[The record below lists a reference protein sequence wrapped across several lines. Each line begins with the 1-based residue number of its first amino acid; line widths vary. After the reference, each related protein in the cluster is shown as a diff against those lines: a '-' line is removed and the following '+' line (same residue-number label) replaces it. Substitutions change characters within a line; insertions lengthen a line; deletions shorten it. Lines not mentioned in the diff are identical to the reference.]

1 MLKKISSLLFYS
13 SILLLSNSVN
23 AEELDPKFYNGEIR
37 LSKSLFDT
45 SAYGRDELRN
55 TYASNDWN
63 KLVRLVLSKKAAWD
77 TYYFY
82 LGRSAEELGYKKAA
96 ITYYNLAINS
106 EKYKKCNYSSLIN
119 LCDGF
124 NFPQDAI
131 FRRDALLSEG
141 KYKIWEINKGP
152 SLQDY
157 LKISPQ
163 SIVEISSISN
173 IQDLKKSKFE
183 TDADFENRLAS
194 TNQDYLL
201 TFDLDTDRK
210 PECLSTYDHSKSTYE
225 VKNCQLFSKDKP
237 LFSEVVAG
245 KSFTLANAFDKR
257 EISKKIINRYF
268 FESDTTLSFKLNIS
282 AAEAKKIDT
291 DLAVGIL
298 FSEKSTKVNCEICKL
313 RERNDA
319 IDELAKSV
327 SELAGK
333 PSFKTSSWKD
343 EAFKTGVLIDDTT
356 YIVSPKKLK
365 KLVVFNRTNNKIL
378 YERDMTE

>member
-1 MLKKISSLLFYS
+1 M
-13 SILLLSNSVN
+13 
-23 AEELDPKFYNGEIR
+23 
-37 LSKSLFDT
+37 
-45 SAYGRDELRN
+45 
-55 TYASNDWN
+55 
-63 KLVRLVLSKKAAWD
+63 
-77 TYYFY
+77 
-82 LGRSAEELGYKKAA
+82 
-96 ITYYNLAINS
+96 
-106 EKYKKCNYSSLIN
+106 
-119 LCDGF
+119 
-124 NFPQDAI
+124 
-131 FRRDALLSEG
+131 
-141 KYKIWEINKGP
+141 
-152 SLQDY
+152 
-157 LKISPQ
+157 
-163 SIVEISSISN
+163 
-173 IQDLKKSKFE
+173 
-183 TDADFENRLAS
+183 
-194 TNQDYLL
+194 
-201 TFDLDTDRK
+201 
-210 PECLSTYDHSKSTYE
+210 
-225 VKNCQLFSKDKP
+225 
-237 LFSEVVAG
+237 VAG